1 MIIIETL
8 EDTMPDMEWINYLE
22 SFDQE
27 EKDLGADF
35 WKTIQDFYKNNGL
48 EGVESTVSDSVYE
61 GVDQI
66 LGKNTESYIKALLT
80 DYCYD
85 WLSNH
90 PDPEEGEEEDSGQ
103 VFYPEDM
110 LRVIYTL
117 TKTIAQQRI
126 TIDNLQFAINHLK
139 DSE

>member
-1 MIIIETL
+1 
-8 EDTMPDMEWINYLE
+8 MPNMEWTNYLE
-22 SFDQE
+22 SFTQE

-35 WKTIQDFYKNNGL
+35 WGAIQDYYKSNGL
-48 EGVESTVSDSVYE
+48 DGLEPIICDSVYE
-61 GVDQI
+61 GVDQV

-90 PDPEEGEEEDSGQ
+90 SDSEEEENEESDQ
-103 VFYPEDM
+103 VFFPEDM

-117 TKTIAQQRI
+117 TKTIVQQQT
-126 TIDNLQFAINHLK
+126 TIGNLQFAINHLK
-139 DSE
+139 EFEQRV